1 VTVTCEEC
9 GTQEQVRPY
18 RAATY
23 RFCSYACKAKWRMKH
38 WRGDKNPKWTGG
50 VREKVCQYCGKTF
63 AQHRRR
69 AISVFAKQKFC
80 SKKCADKGGLRYF
93 GPDNAKWTGNPR
105 RKHRKSK
112 HGAWARVVISPDGAK
127 CQVCRVQGVELH
139 AHHIKSYKEHPE
151 LRWDLSNG
159 VTVCHSC
166 HWDIHGSV
174 QNLSHFRFWL
184 SGARPWLTR

>member
-112 HGAWARVVISPDGAK
+112 HGAWARVDQPGRGKMPSLQSAGCRATCSSHQVLQGTSRASMGSLERRHCLPLVSLGHTLWLGGSGQTRWQSRAKQGAK
-127 CQVCRVQGVELH
+127 
-139 AHHIKSYKEHPE
+139 
-151 LRWDLSNG
+151 
-159 VTVCHSC
+159 
-166 HWDIHGSV
+166 
-174 QNLSHFRFWL
+174 
-184 SGARPWLTR
+184 AR